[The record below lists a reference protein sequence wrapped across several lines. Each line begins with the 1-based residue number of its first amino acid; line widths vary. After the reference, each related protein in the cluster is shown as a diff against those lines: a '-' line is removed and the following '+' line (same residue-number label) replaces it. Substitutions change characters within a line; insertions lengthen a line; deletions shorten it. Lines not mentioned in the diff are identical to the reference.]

1 MDVFPST
8 PRAHR
13 NPVVVARKKALLTAP
28 HLAKLT
34 EFARRVATER
44 KADVPLFDPAS
55 GGVNAKVLL
64 LLESPGP
71 ASASTTGS
79 GFNSLDN
86 DDPTA
91 ANVFTAMAEAGLSR
105 RVCLNWNVVPWYL
118 SNRAP
123 TPAELRAAVPY
134 LVELLRMLT
143 SLKAVV
149 VLGRPAGTGWTLSGR
164 GHKLKVSNAP
174 HPSPLSI
181 NRDRAGRWPQLVDA
195 FRQAAEAVKD

>member
-13 NPVVVARKKALLTAP
+13 NPVVIARKMALLKAP
-28 HLAKLT
+28 HMAKLT
-34 EFARRVATER
+34 EFAQRIATER

-55 GGVNAKVLL
+55 GGVNSKVLL

-71 ASASTTGS
+71 ASAKS
-79 GFNSLDN
+79 GLNSLDN

-91 ANVFTAMAEAGLSR
+91 ANGFSAMAEAGLSR
-105 RVCLNWNVVPWYL
+105 RVCLSWNVVPWHL
-118 SNRAP
+118 SNREP

-143 SLKAVV
+143 GLKAVV

-164 GHKLKVSNAP
+164 GHKLKVFNAP
-174 HPSPLSI
+174 HPAPLSI

-195 FRQAAEAVKD
+195 FRQAAKAID

>member
-28 HLAKLT
+28 HVAKLT
-34 EFARRVATER
+34 EFAQRIATER
-44 KADVPLFDPAS
+44 KAAVPLFDPAG
-55 GGVNAKVLL
+55 GGVNSKVLL

-71 ASASTTGS
+71 ASAGS
-79 GFNSLDN
+79 GLNSLDN

-91 ANVFTAMAEAGLSR
+91 ANVFAAMTEAGLSR
-105 RVCLNWNVVPWYL
+105 RVCLNWNVVPWHL
-118 SNRAP
+118 ASREP
-123 TPAELRAAVPY
+123 TPADLRAAVPY

-143 SLKAVV
+143 ALKAVV

-164 GHKLKVSNAP
+164 GHKLKVVNAP

-181 NRDRAGRWPQLVDA
+181 NRDRAGRWPQLVEA
-195 FRQAAEAVKD
+195 FRQAAKAAG

>member
-13 NPVVVARKKALLTAP
+13 NPVVVARKKALLKAP
-28 HLAKLT
+28 HMAKLT
-34 EFARRVATER
+34 EFAQRIATER
-44 KADVPLFDPAS
+44 KADVPLFDPAG
-55 GGVNAKVLL
+55 GGVNSKVLL
-64 LLESPGP
+64 LLESPG
-71 ASASTTGS
+71 SASTKSGS

-91 ANVFTAMAEAGLSR
+91 ANAFAAMTEAGLSR

-118 SNRAP
+118 ANREP
-123 TPAELRAAVPY
+123 TPAELRSAVPY

-143 SLKAVV
+143 DLKAVV

-164 GHKLKVSNAP
+164 GHKLKVFNAP

-195 FRQAAEAVKD
+195 FRQAAKVVDG

>member
-1 MDVFPST
+1 MNVFPST

-13 NPVVVARKKALLTAP
+13 NPVVVARKMALLKAP

-34 EFARRVATER
+34 EFAQRVATER
-44 KADVPLFDPAS
+44 KVDVPLFDPAS
-55 GGVNAKVLL
+55 GGVNSKVLL

-71 ASASTTGS
+71 ASAGS
-79 GFNSLDN
+79 GLNSLDN

-91 ANVFTAMAEAGLSR
+91 ANVFAAMAEAGLSR
-105 RVCLNWNVVPWYL
+105 QVCLSWNVVPWYL
-118 SNRAP
+118 SNREP

-143 SLKAVV
+143 ALKAVV

-164 GHKLKVSNAP
+164 GHKLKVFNAP

-181 NRDRAGRWPQLVDA
+181 NRDRAARWPQLVEA
-195 FRQAAEAVKD
+195 FRQAAKAVE

>member
-1 MDVFPST
+1 M
-8 PRAHR
+8 
-13 NPVVVARKKALLTAP
+13 ALLKAP

-34 EFARRVATER
+34 EFAQRIATER

-71 ASASTTGS
+71 ASSGS
-79 GFNSLDN
+79 GLNSPDN

-91 ANVFTAMAEAGLSR
+91 ANVFAAMAEAGLSR
-105 RVCLNWNVVPWYL
+105 RVSLSWNVVPWYL
-118 SNRAP
+118 ANREP
-123 TPAELRAAVPY
+123 SPADLRAAVPY

-143 SLKAVV
+143 ALKAVV

-164 GHKLKVSNAP
+164 GHKLKVFNAP

-181 NRDRAGRWPQLVDA
+181 NRDRAGRWPQLVA
-195 FRQAAEAVKD
+195 ACRQAAEAAG

>member
-13 NPVVVARKKALLTAP
+13 NPVVVARKKALLKAP

-34 EFARRVATER
+34 EFAERIATER

-55 GGVNAKVLL
+55 GGVNSKVLL
-64 LLESPGP
+64 LLESPGA
-71 ASASTTGS
+71 ASSGS
-79 GFNSLDN
+79 GLNSPDN

-91 ANVFTAMAEAGLSR
+91 ANVFAAMAEAGLSR
-105 RVCLNWNVVPWYL
+105 RVSLSWNVVPWYL
-118 SNRAP
+118 SNREP

-143 SLKAVV
+143 ALKAVV

-164 GHKLKVSNAP
+164 GHKLQVFNAP

-195 FRQAAEAVKD
+195 FRQAAKAAD

>member
-1 MDVFPST
+1 M
-8 PRAHR
+8 
-13 NPVVVARKKALLTAP
+13 ALLKAP

-34 EFARRVATER
+34 EFAQRIATER

-55 GGVNAKVLL
+55 GGVNSKVLL

-71 ASASTTGS
+71 ASSGS
-79 GFNSLDN
+79 GFNSPDN

-91 ANVFTAMAEAGLSR
+91 ANVFAAMAEAGLSR
-105 RVCLNWNVVPWYL
+105 RVSLSWNVVPWHL
-118 SNRAP
+118 NNREP
-123 TPAELRAAVPY
+123 SPAELRAAVPY

-143 SLKAVV
+143 ALKAVV

-164 GHKLKVSNAP
+164 GHKLKVFNAP
-174 HPSPLSI
+174 HPSPLHI

-195 FRQAAEAVKD
+195 CRQAAAAAG

>member
-13 NPVVVARKKALLTAP
+13 NPVVVARKMALLKAP

-34 EFARRVATER
+34 EFAQRIATER

-55 GGVNAKVLL
+55 GGVNSKVLL

-71 ASASTTGS
+71 ASSGS
-79 GFNSLDN
+79 GFNSPDN

-91 ANVFTAMAEAGLSR
+91 ANVFAAMAEAGLSR
-105 RVCLNWNVVPWYL
+105 RVSLSWNVVPWHL
-118 SNRAP
+118 KNREP
-123 TPAELRAAVPY
+123 SPADLRAAVPY

-143 SLKAVV
+143 ALKAVV

-164 GHKLKVSNAP
+164 GHKLKVFNAP
-174 HPSPLSI
+174 HPSPLHI
-181 NRDRAGRWPQLVDA
+181 NRDRANRWPQLVGA
-195 FRQAAEAVKD
+195 CREAAKAVE

>member
-13 NPVVVARKKALLTAP
+13 NPVVVARKMALLKAP

-34 EFARRVATER
+34 EFAQRIATER

-55 GGVNAKVLL
+55 GGVDAKVLL

-71 ASASTTGS
+71 ASSGS
-79 GFNSLDN
+79 GINSPDN

-91 ANVFTAMAEAGLSR
+91 ANVFAAMAEAGLSR
-105 RVCLNWNVVPWYL
+105 RVSLSWNVVPWYL
-118 SNRAP
+118 ANREP
-123 TPAELRAAVPY
+123 SPADLRAAVPY

-164 GHKLKVSNAP
+164 GHKLKVFNAP

-195 FRQAAEAVKD
+195 CREAAKAVE

>member
-13 NPVVVARKKALLTAP
+13 NPVVIARKKALLTAP
-28 HLAKLT
+28 HMAKLT
-34 EFARRVATER
+34 EFARRIATER

-55 GGVNAKVLL
+55 GGVDSKVLL

-71 ASASTTGS
+71 ASVKS
-79 GFNSLDN
+79 GLNSLDN

-91 ANVFTAMAEAGLSR
+91 ANGFSAMAEAGLSR
-105 RVCLNWNVVPWYL
+105 RACLSWNVVPWHL
-118 SNRAP
+118 ANREP
-123 TPAELRAAVPY
+123 TPAELRSAVPY

-143 SLKAVV
+143 GLKAVV

-164 GHKLKVSNAP
+164 GHKLKVFNAP
-174 HPSPLSI
+174 HPAPLSI
-181 NRDRAGRWPQLVDA
+181 NRDRAARWPQLVDA
-195 FRQAAEAVKD
+195 FRQAAKAID

>member
-13 NPVVVARKKALLTAP
+13 NPVVVARKMALRKAA
-28 HLAKLT
+28 HVAKLT
-34 EFARRVATER
+34 EFAERIATER
-44 KADVPLFDPAS
+44 KATVPLFDPGS

-71 ASASTTGS
+71 ASAGS
-79 GFNSLDN
+79 GFSSIDN

-91 ANVFTAMAEAGLSR
+91 ANVFAAMAEAGLSR
-105 RVCLNWNVVPWYL
+105 KACLAWNVVPWQL
-118 SNRAP
+118 SSREP
-123 TPAELRAAVPY
+123 TPADLRAAVPY

-164 GHKLKVSNAP
+164 GHKLKVVNAP

-181 NRDRAGRWPQLVDA
+181 NRDRAGRWPQLVNA
-195 FRQAAEAVKD
+195 FREAAKAVE